1 MQEHFYTTLGVQL
14 IFQSALQN
22 NNNTKASGALT
33 NVRYHVEYLFVMPL
47 RAAVVLSGRMAEW
60 SKATDCK
67 SVGESLR
74 WFKSNSYHH
83 FYVRMP
89 LPHLSLTDA
98 DLAQ

>member
-1 MQEHFYTTLGVQL
+1 MQNLEIEVV
-14 IFQSALQN
+14 
-22 NNNTKASGALT
+22 SGALT
-33 NVRYHVEYLFVMPL
+33 NVRYHVKYLFVMPL
-47 RAAVVLSGRMAEW
+47 QAAVVLSGRMAEW

-83 FYVRMP
+83 FYVKMP